1 MRHEKQNQIAYGL
14 GTLDK
19 LYHQDLLDHAR
30 HPRGQEQIPNPD
42 IYHLEE
48 NLFCGDEIS
57 VFVSVK
63 QGKFARIAMEGRG
76 CAVSIA
82 SGSIMVEFLKGKF
95 IEQTFGYYQIL
106 NRYLTKK
113 GISSEEAKK
122 ITSLEILSPVR
133 DYPIRAKC
141 ALLCWVAMLQGI
153 RKYESQDS

>member
-1 MRHEKQNQIAYGL
+1 MSKEKQNQSAYGL
-14 GTLDK
+14 GTLDR
-19 LYHQDLLDHAR
+19 LYQQDLLDHAR
-30 HPRGQEQIPNPD
+30 NPRGQEQIPNPD

-57 VFVSVK
+57 IFVILE
-63 QGKFARIAMEGRG
+63 QGKFAQIAMEGRG

-82 SGSIMVEFLKGKF
+82 SGSIMVELLKGKLLDEAF
-95 IEQTFGYYQIL
+95 SYYQIL

-113 GISSEEAKK
+113 NISSEEAMK

-141 ALLCWVAMLQGI
+141 ALLCWIAMLQGI
-153 RKYESQDS
+153 RKYQARDS